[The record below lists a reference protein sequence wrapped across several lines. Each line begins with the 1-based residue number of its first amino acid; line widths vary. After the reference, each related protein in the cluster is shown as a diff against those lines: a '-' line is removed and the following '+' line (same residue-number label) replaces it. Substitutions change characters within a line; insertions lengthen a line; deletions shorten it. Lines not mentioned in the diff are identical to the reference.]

1 MKRLKSI
8 LLKMEPNTTTYKE
21 LYEGGMLV
29 VPNKGQPFDDY
40 DNCYYF
46 GDIGYKFEST
56 NKLAQDKP
64 TVTLNIPIDLLSFDV
79 LTSPAAAGSFAR

>member
-21 LYEGGMLV
+21 LYEGEMLV

-46 GDIGYKFEST
+46 GDIGYKSSRQI
-56 NKLAQDKP
+56 NSPKINLQ
-64 TVTLNIPIDLLSFDV
+64 LL
-79 LTSPAAAGSFAR
+79 